1 MIGARDC
8 SVTRVNPGA
17 KQGKVDKKLA
27 LSLPLTA
34 TQYFQRTIFNEPFSS
49 NLRWPHIE
57 CYRRKKEQGKQHGK
71 VTVSIKG
78 GWP

>member
-8 SVTRVNPGA
+8 SVIRVNPGA

-34 TQYFQRTIFNEPFSS
+34 TQYFQRTIFIELKMATYRVLSS
-49 NLRWPHIE
+49 
-57 CYRRKKEQGKQHGK
+57 KKEQGKQHGK